1 MATKTPNFS
10 FELVDF
16 NTRPWGS
23 KEHDNWRIID
33 AVFSNFL
40 TVTNLQGV
48 WQNAIAVTVG
58 QKYVDPDLG
67 TMWEVLTAHTTPSSG
82 TFAASRTA
90 VDSNWVSF
98 TVAVQSKGAY
108 AQNTVYSPNDFVTSG
123 DRYGIVQNS
132 YTSNNTAATA
142 ALGYDADV
150 TAGDIITLLD
160 VSDQLDVNFSSNG
173 LLTRTAAGT
182 YTSRTLEGGTG
193 IDVTNGNGVS
203 GNPSAAIDSTVA
215 TLAGS
220 QTLSNKTFSDGVTF
234 GGTIKSD
241 TDSTD
246 DIGTTGVR
254 WKSLFVDDITT
265 TGLIA
270 AGGNITA
277 TDLTLSGDLTVNGT
291 TVTLNVTNQV
301 ISDNLFELNNGAS
314 SNANDSG
321 FVIERGSTGDN
332 ALFIW
337 DESGDFFAV
346 GTTEATGTAT
356 GNITYSFA
364 PFKCSAI
371 TATSGT
377 LAGLTSIAMSAGA
390 ALTAGFLDED
400 DMASN
405 SAVAGVTQ
413 QSTKAYVDSSV
424 KAPGIQMT
432 WETTTTDTDQGVG
445 KVWAN
450 NATLSSA
457 SVLYFDDVEKSGV
470 SINALIDSLADPT
483 TDNSATIYI
492 QEAGSSSAGVVYKV
506 NGAVTSASTYSKVAV
521 SHQAT
526 FGTLVDG
533 DTVGV
538 IFAFSGDDGS
548 MTSFTMSDGSTTQ
561 TITNGNT
568 QVFAAGE
575 GLDVAVS
582 STDTVTYSAED
593 ASATNKGV
601 AELATTAETVTGTDT
616 GRVVTPAGLHGALAG
631 LTDTTIPA
639 SATVIFADATD
650 SAALK
655 EDTVQGIL
663 DLVSVN
669 NGNWSGTDLSV
680 ANGGTGA
687 STHTANNVLVGNG
700 TSAIA
705 SVAPST
711 SGNVLTSNGSAWTSA
726 AAAGGGALIFIGTV
740 VASNSSTLTITGLD
754 ATYDHY
760 VIGFSDIVPSED
772 GDHFEMRFGDSGG
785 IDSGS
790 SDYSWAHVE
799 KKSDNTTIVGRND
812 EYDDSI
818 HLIQS
823 TGSDSDEC
831 LGGFFNLHSPGDTPN
846 NNKGTMNFVNDRNTG
861 FFSVHGF
868 GSRLTPI
875 ALTQVQVF
883 TAYNIETGRMTVW
896 GMKHS

>member
-16 NTRPWGS
+16 NARPWGS

-173 LLTRTAAGT
+173 MLARTAAGT
-182 YTSRTLEGGTG
+182 YASRTIAGGTG

-203 GNPSAAIDSTVA
+203 GAPSVAIDSTVA

-254 WKSLFVDDITT
+254 WKSLYVDDITS

-270 AGGNITA
+270 SGGNITA

-301 ISDNLFELNNGAS
+301 ISDNLFELNNGAT

-337 DESGDFFAV
+337 DESGDFFAT

-356 GNITYSFA
+356 GNITYTFA
-364 PFKCSAI
+364 PFKCSAL

-390 ALTAGFLDED
+390 TLTAGFLDED
-400 DMASN
+400 DMASD

-413 QSTKAYVDSSV
+413 QSTKAYVDTSV

-432 WETTTTDTDQGVG
+432 WETATTDTDQGAG

-450 NATLSSA
+450 NGTLSSA
-457 SVLYFDDVEKSGV
+457 SVLYFDDVENNSV
-470 SINALIDSLADPT
+470 SINALIDSLDDPT

-492 QEAGSSSAGVVYKV
+492 QEAGTSSAGVVYKV

-526 FGTLVDG
+526 FGTLADG

-538 IFAFSGDDGS
+538 IFAFSGDDG
-548 MTSFTMSDGSTTQ
+548 TSVST
-561 TITNGNT
+561 
-568 QVFAAGE
+568 A
-575 GLDVAVS
+575 
-582 STDTVTYSAED
+582 STSAEG
-593 ASATNKGV
+593 KV
-601 AELATTAETVTGTDT
+601 ELATTAETVTGTDT

-631 LTDTTIPA
+631 LTDTTIA
-639 SATVIFADATD
+639 TADTVIFADAND
-650 SAALK
+650 SNALK

-663 DLVSVN
+663 DLVPNSAADAKGLIEIATDAETVTGSDTARATTPANITAKMAAPGAIGGTTAAAATFTTIAAGGNITLGDACSVN
-669 NGNWSGTDLSV
+669 MSVPLLAGTDHTFTGLS
-680 ANGGTGA
+680 AQMLAGGAISAFDLVCVHTTTSEVVEADASAYATARVIGIAPAAISDTATGTILLQGFIRDDTWNWTPGSTLYLSETA
-687 STHTANNVLVGNG
+687 GAMTHTAP
-700 TSAIA
+700 T
-705 SVAPST
+705 T
-711 SGNVLTSNGSAWTSA
+711 D
-726 AAAGGGALIFIGTV
+726 GAF
-740 VASNSSTLTITGLD
+740 
-754 ATYDHY
+754 
-760 VIGFSDIVPSED
+760 
-772 GDHFEMRFGDSGG
+772 
-785 IDSGS
+785 
-790 SDYSWAHVE
+790 
-799 KKSDNTTIVGRND
+799 
-812 EYDDSI
+812 
-818 HLIQS
+818 
-823 TGSDSDEC
+823 
-831 LGGFFNLHSPGDTPN
+831 
-846 NNKGTMNFVNDRNTG
+846 
-861 FFSVHGF
+861 
-868 GSRLTPI
+868 
-875 ALTQVQVF
+875 VQVVGV
-883 TAYNIETGRMTVW
+883 ALSPDVVYMNPSMDVIE
-896 GMKHS
+896 HA